1 MDIGPLFDVK
11 MGGAGRMED
20 MNPHGFRL
28 AQYPD
33 GNKRLQ
39 GAYQWSQG
47 QQWGVVWRDIP
58 TVYVGNDGEEVKYA
72 SGMVK

>member
-1 MDIGPLFDVK
+1 MS
-11 MGGAGRMED
+11 
-20 MNPHGFRL
+20 PHNFRL

-47 QQWGVVWRDIP
+47 QQWGIEWRDIP
-58 TVYVGNDGEEVKYA
+58 TVYVGNDGQEIKYA